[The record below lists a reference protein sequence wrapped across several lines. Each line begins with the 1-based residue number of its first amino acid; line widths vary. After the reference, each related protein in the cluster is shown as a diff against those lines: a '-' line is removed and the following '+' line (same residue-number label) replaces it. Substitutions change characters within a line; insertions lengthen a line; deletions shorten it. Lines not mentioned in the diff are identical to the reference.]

1 MTFPGT
7 KVRVAKKEYPC
18 ADCDRP
24 IKPSDE
30 YVPVNEY
37 GEQRKL
43 HRSCA
48 DFRVNLRGTRPYDVR
63 CLGCDALEA
72 ECSCP

>member
-18 ADCDRP
+18 ADCCERSRVSRLAADPRTT
-24 IKPSDE
+24 IKPGDE
-30 YVPVNEY
+30 YVIVNEY

-43 HRSCA
+43 HRACGE
-48 DFRVNLRGTRPYDVR
+48 LRASRHQ
-63 CLGCDALEA
+63 EK
-72 ECSCP
+72 SS

>member
-7 KVRVAKKEYPC
+7 KVRVAKKQYEC

-43 HRSCA
+43 HRSCGE
-48 DFRVNLRGTRPYDVR
+48 LRRGAGVVDLMAKLQASLAKGKTR
-63 CLGCDALEA
+63 
-72 ECSCP
+72 

>member
-7 KVRVAKKEYPC
+7 KVRVAKKEYLC
-18 ADCDRP
+18 ADCPRP

-43 HRSCA
+43 HRACA
-48 DFRVNLRGTRPYDVR
+48 ELRPATAVVDLMERLQASLAKGRR
-63 CLGCDALEA
+63 
-72 ECSCP
+72 S